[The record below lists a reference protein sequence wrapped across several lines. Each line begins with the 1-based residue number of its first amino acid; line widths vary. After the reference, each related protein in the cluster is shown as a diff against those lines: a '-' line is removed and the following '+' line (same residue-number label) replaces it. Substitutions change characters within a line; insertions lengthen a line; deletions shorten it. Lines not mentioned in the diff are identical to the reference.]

1 MSKQKTPYRNPKNQY
16 ISLFCSLILFF
27 SILTPVSAYYLANA
41 QSPISQNSA
50 SKQPK
55 RRNVTEGYRKR
66 TNAKKITSQTTITAK
81 RGSGSCEKRNS
92 QIQLTTLAPKNYLG
106 LITSEN
112 PTLAWYIPD
121 SGTYPIRIFV
131 YRNEEKN
138 PFYSTSMGE
147 ILSKKGINEYTLPKT
162 LKLSYNEKY
171 TWRVKIYCNLS
182 DISDS
187 YQDESKFTLDELS
200 PELKSTIKS
209 RSNSLD
215 KAKIY
220 ASDGIW
226 YDAFMQTL
234 RVQQDKSTRDYQR
247 LLLSTLIEEDA
258 NEDANE
264 NANKELQQRL
274 QGIINELE
282 KS

>member
-1 MSKQKTPYRNPKNQY
+1 MSKQKIPYRNPKNQY

-27 SILTPVSAYYLANA
+27 SILTPVSAYYLANG
-41 QSPISQNSA
+41 QSLISQNSA

-81 RGSGSCEKRNS
+81 RGSGACEKKS
-92 QIQLTTLAPKNYLG
+92 QTQLTTLAPKNYLG

-162 LKLSYNEKY
+162 SKLSYNEKY
-171 TWRVKIYCNLS
+171 TWRVKIYCNSS

-200 PELKSTIKS
+200 PKLKSTIKS
-209 RSNSLD
+209 RSNPLD

-226 YDAFMQTL
+226 YDAFTQTL
-234 RVQQDKSTRDYQR
+234 RAQQDKSTRDYQR

-258 NEDANE
+258 NE
-264 NANKELQQRL
+264 KLQQQL